1 MTPRP
6 LRGLASPRAG
16 WLLSAVLALAATPAS
31 AHPWGRP
38 ATPPPPPPLTSGA
51 PWSGVAAPGR
61 DTVYDNDPSRWGLT
75 EARLAQRCNLGR
87 LVGGVLGGGVG
98 YASSRKDGRAW
109 AVPLGAL
116 LGSQV
121 GCNVGAGRGVMPW

>member
-6 LRGLASPRAG
+6 LRRLASPGAG
-16 WLLSAVLALAATPAS
+16 WWLSAALALAATPAS

-38 ATPPPPPPLTSGA
+38 ATPPPPPPLAT
-51 PWSGVAAPGR
+51 GVPSTGVAPGR
-61 DTVYDNDPSRWGLT
+61 DTVYDNDPSRWGPT
-75 EARLAQRCNLGR
+75 EAQLAQRCSLGR

-121 GCNVGAGRGVMPW
+121 GCNVGAGRGPVPW